1 MDDLFHICVTSY
13 GVLLKEKPLSL
24 KNDGRGELY
33 PFYFFVVFLH
43 IQSNFLKII
52 SASKSPKQY

>member
-1 MDDLFHICVTSY
+1 MDDLPHTYVNGY

-24 KNDGRGELY
+24 KNYGRGE
-33 PFYFFVVFLH
+33 FYFFVVSLH

-52 SASKSPKQY
+52 SASKS